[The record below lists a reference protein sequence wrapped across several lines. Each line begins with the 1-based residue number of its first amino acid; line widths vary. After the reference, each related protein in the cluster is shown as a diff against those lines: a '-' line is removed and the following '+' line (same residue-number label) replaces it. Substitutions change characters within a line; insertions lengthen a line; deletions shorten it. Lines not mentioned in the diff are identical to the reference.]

1 MTEQKDHKFDQSY
14 ESNFAL
20 DSMQQR
26 DFYQLEDREV
36 VKDFQRR
43 NIALMGVENYLE
55 VEREGKVIRE

>member
-1 MTEQKDHKFDQSY
+1 
-14 ESNFAL
+14 
-20 DSMQQR
+20 MQQR